1 MEGIM
6 VKIRSEAD
14 RAERSRRRLEN
25 PRETWAAETATNA
38 RRRAKL
44 RNCEVD
50 ITKEWLLENIPERCP
65 LLGLEFVFL
74 QRTITDN
81 TPTVDRKDPKK
92 GYTMDNCW
100 IISAKANRMKSN
112 ASTRDMELLVYNLPK
127 MYAAPKK

>member
-1 MEGIM
+1 M
-6 VKIRSEAD
+6 VKVRTDAD
-14 RAERSRRRLEN
+14 RAARSKKRLDN
-25 PRETWAAETATNA
+25 PRETWAAETAVNA
-38 RRRAKL
+38 RRRAKD
-44 RNCEVD
+44 RGCDVD
-50 ITKEWLLENIPERCP
+50 ITKEWLLQNVPERCP
-65 LLGLEFVFL
+65 LLGIEFVFL
-74 QRTITDN
+74 QRTITDS

>member
-1 MEGIM
+1 M